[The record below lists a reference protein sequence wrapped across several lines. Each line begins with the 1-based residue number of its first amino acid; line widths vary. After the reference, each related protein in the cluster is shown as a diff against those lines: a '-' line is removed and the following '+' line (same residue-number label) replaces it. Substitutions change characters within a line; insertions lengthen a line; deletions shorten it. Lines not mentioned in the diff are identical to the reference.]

1 LDPQEVQTAEGE
13 EESLP
18 VLAWDRQTVPAH
30 VRALG
35 MGAFRPERLVIRVTR
50 AV

>member
-1 LDPQEVQTAEGE
+1 
-13 EESLP
+13 
-18 VLAWDRQTVPAH
+18 
-30 VRALG
+30 